1 MCVGCEMGMDVEEV
15 DVEEEAVANLRVVED
30 LCCRFADLVEEE

>member
-1 MCVGCEMGMDVEEV
+1 VVGCERGMDVEV

-30 LCCRFADLVEEE
+30 LCCWFSELVEVE